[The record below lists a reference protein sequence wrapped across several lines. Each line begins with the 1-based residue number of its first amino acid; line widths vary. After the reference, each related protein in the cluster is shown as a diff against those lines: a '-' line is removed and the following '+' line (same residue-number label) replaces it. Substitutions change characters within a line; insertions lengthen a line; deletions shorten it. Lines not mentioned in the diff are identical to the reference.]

1 MRVLLAPDRFDGT
14 LTAAEAARAMAE
26 GWRRRA
32 PDDEVD
38 LAPVADGG
46 PGFLDVLHHALGGSL
61 LGVTT
66 RDPFGAP
73 VPGAV
78 LVVEEEGGPAAYVE
92 AAQACGHA
100 VADPA
105 RVLTASSAGVGDL
118 VGHAV
123 AAGARRVVV
132 GLGGSAVL
140 DGGAGLLAALGAT
153 ADAPLE
159 AGPLALADVRDVDL
173 TAPRRLLEGVTVTV
187 AVDVACTLTG
197 LFGAAKTFGPDLG
210 LGDDGV
216 LAVDHALEAWAHA
229 TDRRL
234 SLREGTGA
242 AGGVGFGPLLLGAG
256 YRPGA
261 ELVLDAVGLAERCR
275 RADLVVTGEGRF
287 DFASRAGTV
296 PHGVALLAAAAVRP
310 CVVVAG
316 EVLVG
321 TREMRALGVEAAYS
335 VVDEVGRTEAVEA
348 AYDALVRTTERVA
361 RTWSR

>member
-14 LTAAEAARAMAE
+14 LTAGEAARAMAE
-26 GWRRRA
+26 GWRRRS
-32 PDDEVD
+32 PDDELD

-46 PGFLDVLHHALGGSL
+46 PGFLDVLHRALGGSL
-61 LGVTT
+61 LGVTA

-78 LVVEEEGGPAAYVE
+78 LLVEEEGGPAAYVE

-100 VADPA
+100 VGDVD
-105 RVLTASSAGVGDL
+105 RLLSASSVGVGDL
-118 VGHAV
+118 VRHAV

-153 ADAPLE
+153 ADVPLD
-159 AGPLALADVRDVDL
+159 AGPSALAEVRAVDL
-173 TAPRRLLEGVTVTV
+173 AAPRALLEGVDLTL
-187 AVDVACTLTG
+187 AVDVPCTLTG
-197 LFGAAKTFGPDLG
+197 LFGAAKTLGPDLG
-210 LGDDGV
+210 LDDDGV
-216 LAVDHALEAWAHA
+216 LVLDRALEAWAHA

-234 SLREGTGA
+234 SLRDGTGA
-242 AGGVGFGPLLLGAG
+242 GGVALGLVLLGAG
-256 YRPGA
+256 HRPGA
-261 ELVLDAVGLAERCR
+261 ELVLEAVGLAERCR

-310 CVVVAG
+310 CLVVAG

-321 TREMRALGVEAAYS
+321 SREMRALGVEAAYS
-335 VVDEVGRTEAVEA
+335 LVDEVGPAAAVDK
-348 AYDALVRTTERVA
+348 AYDALVRTAERVA
-361 RTWSR
+361 RTWAR

>member
-1 MRVLLAPDRFDGT
+1 MAPDRFDGT

-26 GWRRRA
+26 GWARRS
-32 PDDEVD
+32 PGDEID

-46 PGFLDVLHHALGGSL
+46 PGFLDVLHQALGGSL
-61 LGVTT
+61 LGVTA

-100 VADPA
+100 VGDPA
-105 RVLTASSAGVGDL
+105 RVRSASSAGVGDL
-118 VGHAV
+118 IGHAV
-123 AAGARRVVV
+123 ATGARRIVV
-132 GLGGSAVL
+132 GLGGAAVV
-140 DGGAGLLAALGAT
+140 DGAAGLLGALGAT
-153 ADAPLE
+153 ADVPLE
-159 AGPLALADVRDVDL
+159 AGPLALDGVRSVDL
-173 TAPRRLLEGVTVTV
+173 TGPRRLLEGVAVTL

-210 LGDDGV
+210 LDDDGV
-216 LAVDHALEAWAHA
+216 LAVDHALEQWAHA

-242 AGGVGFGPLLLGAG
+242 AGGLGFGPMLLGAEH
-256 YRPGA
+256 RPGA
-261 ELVLDAVGLAERCR
+261 DLVLEAVGLAERCR

-296 PHGVALLAAAAVRP
+296 PHGVALVAAAAVRP

-335 VVDEVGRTEAVEA
+335 LVDEVGRAAAVDA